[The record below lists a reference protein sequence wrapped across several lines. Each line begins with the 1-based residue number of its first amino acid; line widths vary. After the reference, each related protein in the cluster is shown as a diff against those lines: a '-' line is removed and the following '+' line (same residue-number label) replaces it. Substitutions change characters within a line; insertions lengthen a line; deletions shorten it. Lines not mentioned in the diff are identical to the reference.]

1 MMNFT
6 EVSKLISEVSKKS
19 IDIPK
24 FAEGT
29 TPKSIKNF
37 NEADK
42 KLNIEKIKCINE
54 ELEGKEHPITGVKFE
69 RHVVDDG
76 DGNLKEGVF
85 PQFKSLFD
93 AKLSPDEYKTTD
105 SVQFNRAN
113 KQLKEAVANDV
124 DLAKKFTPQQLEM
137 IEFGRTPRGYTWHHS
152 EKLGILQLVDT
163 NIHDKTAHTGGKKIW
178 GGGTENR

>member
-42 KLNIEKIKCINE
+42 KLNI
-54 ELEGKEHPITGVKFE
+54 
-69 RHVVDDG
+69 
-76 DGNLKEGVF
+76 
-85 PQFKSLFD
+85 
-93 AKLSPDEYKTTD
+93 
-105 SVQFNRAN
+105 
-113 KQLKEAVANDV
+113 
-124 DLAKKFTPQQLEM
+124 
-137 IEFGRTPRGYTWHHS
+137 
-152 EKLGILQLVDT
+152 
-163 NIHDKTAHTGGKKIW
+163 
-178 GGGTENR
+178 